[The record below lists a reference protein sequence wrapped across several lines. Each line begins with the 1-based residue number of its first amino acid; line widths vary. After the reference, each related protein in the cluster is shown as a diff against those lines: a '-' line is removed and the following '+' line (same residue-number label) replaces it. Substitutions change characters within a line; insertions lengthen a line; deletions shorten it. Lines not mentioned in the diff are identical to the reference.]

1 MISPGRTFLEPV
13 IAAVFVAI
21 PTVLFLYF
29 GQTVRVMPS
38 FMYVIMAGIGVM
50 FTMVG
55 SYLGERIQ
63 MGPPPKPVD

>member
-1 MISPGRTFLEPV
+1 
-13 IAAVFVAI
+13 
-21 PTVLFLYF
+21 
-29 GQTVRVMPS
+29 
-38 FMYVIMAGIGVM
+38 MAGIGVM